1 MSVHC
6 RSDEPGLD
14 GAAPVRDPGPYGVSK
29 LMGESVLAASGL
41 PAVAIRLPAVIGPGA
56 ARNWPVQVVGQ
67 IRRGDTVRIYN
78 GEAPFHN
85 VVHVDDLAAWV
96 AALLPAS
103 PMDARPEERR
113 VGEERD

>member
-1 MSVHC
+1 
-6 RSDEPGLD
+6 
-14 GAAPVRDPGPYGVSK
+14 
-29 LMGESVLAASGL
+29 MGESVLAASGL

-78 GEAPFHN
+78 GEAPFNN

-96 AALLPAS
+96 AALLTAS
-103 PMDARPEERR
+103 HMAPGMIAVPVAAAGPVTEIGRASCRER
-113 VGEERD
+113 VCQFV